1 MKLICFS
8 CNDTSILSVYSK
20 WLSHSFTFYGPIAF
34 TLKKIT
40 EHIWF
45 VTSTQKPEI
54 FRKLRFDIS
63 QVWLTFT
70 RTYFI
75 LSLLLSCCSN
85 CLSVQ
90 LVILRRAWFLQQLSA
105 NKSFNTGNCVRK
117 LMFIKQSTIVQE
129 NVFNSY

>member
-75 LSLLLSCCSN
+75 LFLLLSCCSN

-90 LVILRRAWFLQQLSA
+90 LVILSRAWFFQQLSKTNLLILETVLGSWCLLNSHYSA
-105 NKSFNTGNCVRK
+105 RK
-117 LMFIKQSTIVQE
+117 CF
-129 NVFNSY
+129 